1 MERNEVLDL
10 VKAVTQWIASPEG
23 HQALNDTVER
33 SEQVTNQ
40 LEDSRRIDEQSL
52 NNPFTL

>member
-23 HQALNDTVER
+23 RQTLNDTVER
-33 SEQVTNQ
+33 SEQATNK

-52 NNPFTL
+52 NDPFTL